1 MSMINRIDVN
11 LGGLTLK
18 KFTFLSLNQPFA
30 SQHSLEIHITFED
43 VNDLLGKSI
52 DSQVSLKELTQKWA
66 GEKVTATVMQGEAD
80 TANNL
85 KEKTSQTFIGIVRG
99 VQIQMNDAIDNTLVI
114 YGVCPTALFKTG
126 SNTRAFF
133 EKSLSEIV
141 EEVIK
146 PFKGLIKAKVS
157 PNYGEPIP
165 YITQYQEDNYQFLQ
179 RLAETYGEWFYY
191 DGEELVFGKST
202 RSKTKVANLDY
213 RVNLTQMEYEL
224 KLVPMTFKGQYYHYF
239 NDEKFDA
246 SSKNENI
253 DLPDFAQLAL
263 SKSDSTFS
271 DEVLD
276 IGFLGHDNTSAFSK
290 LVKNSKSK
298 SANSLAVLKGT
309 STSLEV
315 NIGSAVKVKDDV
327 KENGKILRTDD
338 YGAFIITNIRH
349 YVDSRGF
356 YQNSFEAIPQDTDYP
371 PVNYNIPDPKASAQP
386 AKVIET
392 NDPEQLGR
400 VKVQFFWQNNGETTP
415 WLRVANL
422 MSGNKRGVYFVPE
435 IDEVVFVDFEFGNPD
450 LPFVRGTMYTG
461 SDQPGSELF
470 RSDNVIKGIITKGGN
485 HIMID
490 DSSGKEKIHIYNAGN
505 QNELILSLDG
515 EPSISVKSDGK
526 IILEAK
532 EIEMKADKISMNAKQ
547 DWTVET
553 NKGSIEAKAK
563 MQIGGATVNV
573 EGKSQTSIKG
583 NAQLALEGGAQ
594 ASLKAAMVMI
604 N

>member
-66 GEKVTATVMQGEAD
+66 GEKVTATIMQGEAD

-85 KEKTSQTFIGIVRG
+85 TEKTSQTFIGIVRG

-114 YGVCPTALFKTG
+114 YGVCPTALFKSG

-157 PNYGEPIP
+157 PNFGERIP

-191 DGEELVFGKST
+191 DGEELVFGKSA
-202 RSKTKVANLDY
+202 RGKTKVANLDY

-224 KLVPMTFKGQYYHYF
+224 KLVPMNFKGQYYNYF
-239 NDEKFDA
+239 NDEKFEA
-246 SSKNENI
+246 GSKNENI
-253 DLPDFAQLAL
+253 NLPDFAQLAL

-276 IGFLGHDNTSAFSK
+276 IGFMGHESTSAVSK
-290 LVKNSKSK
+290 SVKNNKSK

-315 NIGSAVKVKDDV
+315 NIGSPIKVKDEV
-327 KENGKILRTDD
+327 KENGRILRTDD

-356 YQNSFEAIPQDTDYP
+356 YQNTFEAIPQDTDYP
-371 PVNYNIPDPKASAQP
+371 PVNYNVPEPKASSQP
-386 AKVIET
+386 AKVIDT
-392 NDPEQLGR
+392 DDPEAMGR
-400 VKVQFFWQNNGETTP
+400 VKVQFFWQNGIDTTP
-415 WLRVANL
+415 WLRVAHL
-422 MSGNKRGVYFVPE
+422 MSSSDQGVYFVPE

-450 LPFVRGTMYTG
+450 LPFVRGSMYTG
-461 SDQPGSELF
+461 SDRPGSELF

-485 HIMID
+485 HIIID
-490 DSSGKEKIHIYNAGN
+490 DSDGKEKIRIFNKAI
-505 QNELILSLDG
+505 QNEITLSLDG
-515 EPSISVKSDGK
+515 EPVISVKSEGTIK
-526 IILEAK
+526 LEAK
-532 EIEMKADKISMNAKQ
+532 EIEMKAEKISMNAQQ